1 MNFLPFNVKLCDFS
15 LFCYSTT
22 FIMRWGSKVSTAT
35 QFGLNGPRMES
46 APVQTRLGAHPAS
59 LQWVCT
65 RSLSSGK
72 VAGMRRWP
80 PTSSRAE
87 VKERAELYLYLPSWP

>member
-1 MNFLPFNVKLCDFS
+1 
-15 LFCYSTT
+15 
-22 FIMRWGSKVSTAT
+22 MRWGSKVSTAT
-35 QFGLNGPRMES
+35 QFGLNGPGMES

-72 VAGMRRWP
+72 VAGMRR
-80 PTSSRAE
+80 
-87 VKERAELYLYLPSWP
+87 